1 MSQPVLV
8 YQGTCRF
15 CCLVTSLILEWDRG
29 RRIRPVAL
37 ETAEAAQLL
46 ASVPPEERG
55 RSWHLF
61 DEQGGLF
68 SAGDAF
74 PELFALLPGG
84 RGLAALSGVRPGL
97 TAQAYTALASSRGTI
112 GRVLPDRA
120 VGWARG
126 VIADRSKSG

>member
-1 MSQPVLV
+1 VSQPVLV

-15 CCLVTSLILEWDRG
+15 CCLVTSLVLEWDRDH
-29 RRIRPVAL
+29 RIRPVAL
-37 ETAEAAQLL
+37 ETEEAAKLL
-46 ASVPPEERG
+46 ASVPPDERA

-61 DEQGGLF
+61 DEEGVLF

-97 TAQAYTALASSRGTI
+97 TAQAYAAVASSRSTI
-112 GRVLPDRA
+112 GRVLPERA

-126 VIADRSKSG
+126 VIAGRSG

>member
-15 CCLVTSLILEWDRG
+15 CCLLTGLILEWDRDH
-29 RRIRPVAL
+29 RIRPVAL
-37 ETAEAAQLL
+37 ETAEAAELL
-46 ASVPPEERG
+46 AGVPVDARG

-61 DEQGGLF
+61 NEQGELF

-97 TAQAYTALASSRGTI
+97 TGQSYAAVAASRGAI

-120 VGWARG
+120 VGWARRR
-126 VIADRSKSG
+126 IEARSG